1 MFQLFKKRNF
11 SDYISDTFTFF
22 KVTGKHFFKNYF
34 IINGTL
40 LILLMVLTYF
50 VFKVYFEMM
59 FANIGVSAPNF
70 LEDYFN
76 NNIGLII
83 GVFLLFFLLIVFI
96 SLINYSFPVIYMN
109 LYEKKKGNNFET
121 KEIVAELKSKFGK
134 IVIFFLVMIL
144 LSLTAGLV
152 IMGLLFALMFIV
164 IGFFLALIV
173 VPAILA
179 LVQLSFYEY
188 MNAEIG
194 VFDALGKGFEKLK
207 QNFWPIVGS
216 TLVMYVIIYIVMLI
230 FTMVP
235 YIIGVASLFTN
246 IENQGSQ
253 EETLSFVSII
263 MVIIICLTLLSIYI
277 FNNLLSVN
285 NGIIYYSLREENENK
300 TTLSDI
306 DLIGTDSE

>member
-11 SDYISDTFTFF
+11 RDYISDTFTFF

-59 FANIGVSAPNF
+59 FANIGVDAPNF

-83 GVFLLFFLLIVFI
+83 GVFLMFFILLLFV
-96 SLINYSFPVIYMN
+96 SLINYSFPVLYMS
-109 LYEKKKGNNFET
+109 LYEKHKGSNFES

-134 IVIFFLVMIL
+134 IIIFFLVMIL
-144 LSLTAGLV
+144 LSLTAGLI

-164 IGFFLALIV
+164 IGFFLALIL

-246 IENQGSQ
+246 IENQGAQ
-253 EETLSFVSII
+253 EETLSFVSIM
-263 MVIIICLTLLSIYI
+263 MVLFMCLSILFTYI
-277 FNNLLSVN
+277 LNNLLLVN

-300 TTLSDI
+300 NTLSDI

>member
-40 LILLMVLTYF
+40 LIMLMVLSYF
-50 VFKVYFEMM
+50 VFKVYFEMI
-59 FANIGVSAPNF
+59 FANIGSSAPNF

-83 GVFLLFFLLIVFI
+83 GVFLVFFLLIMFI
-96 SLINYSFPVIYMN
+96 SLINYAFPVIYMN
-109 LYEKKKGNNFET
+109 LYDRKKGSDFET
-121 KEIVAELKSKFGK
+121 KEIIAELKSKFGK
-134 IVIFFLVMIL
+134 IVVFFLVIFL
-144 LSLTAGLV
+144 LSITAGLI
-152 IMGLLFALMFIV
+152 IMGLIIALMFV
-164 IGFFLALIV
+164 LIGFVLAIIFI
-173 VPAILA
+173 PAILA

-188 MNAEIG
+188 MNSEIG

-216 TLVMYVIIYIVMLI
+216 TVVMYFIIQIVVSI
-230 FTMVP
+230 FSLVP
-235 YIIGVASLFTN
+235 YIIGIASMFTSLDN
-246 IENQGSQ
+246 GNSQ
-253 EETLSFVSII
+253 EETLSFVSIM
-263 MVIIICLTLLSIYI
+263 MVLFMCLTLLFSYI
-277 FNNLLSVN
+277 LNNLLVVN
-285 NGIIYYSLREENENK
+285 NGIIYYSLREQNENRN
-300 TTLSDI
+300 TINDI

>member
-50 VFKVYFEMM
+50 VFKVYFEML
-59 FANIGVSAPNF
+59 FANIGSSAPNF

-76 NNIGLII
+76 NNIGLIV
-83 GVFLLFFLLIVFI
+83 GVFLLFFVLIMFV

-134 IVIFFLVMIL
+134 IVVFFLVIFL
-144 LSLTAGLV
+144 LSITAGLI
-152 IMGLLFALMFIV
+152 IMGLIVALMFV
-164 IGFFLALIV
+164 LIGFILALIV
-173 VPAILA
+173 VPALLA
-179 LVQLSFYEY
+179 LIQLSFYEY
-188 MNAEIG
+188 MNSEIS
-194 VFDALGKGFEKLK
+194 VINALGKGFEKLK

-216 TLVMYVIIYIVMLI
+216 TVVMYFIIQIVITI
-230 FTMVP
+230 FSMVP
-235 YIIGVASLFTN
+235 YVIGIASMFTS
-246 IENQGSQ
+246 IENGNSQ
-253 EETLSFVSII
+253 EESLSFFSIM
-263 MVIIICLTLLSIYI
+263 MVLFMCIALLFSYI
-277 FNNLLSVN
+277 LNNLLVVN
-285 NGIIYYSLREENENK
+285 NGIIYYSLREQNENK
-300 TTLSDI
+300 NTLSDI

>member
-50 VFKVYFEMM
+50 IFKVYFEMM
-59 FANIGVSAPNF
+59 FANIGVAAPNF

-83 GVFLLFFLLIVFI
+83 GVFLLFFVLLMFI
-96 SLINYSFPVIYMN
+96 SLINYSFPVIYLN
-109 LYEKKKGNNFET
+109 LYEKNKGNNFET

-134 IVIFFLVMIL
+134 IIIFFLVMIL
-144 LSLTAGLV
+144 LSLTAGLI
-152 IMGLLFALMFIV
+152 IMGLLLTLMFIV

-173 VPAILA
+173 FPAILA
-179 LVQLSFYEY
+179 FVQLSFYEY
-188 MNAEIG
+188 IYAEIG

-216 TLVMYVIIYIVMLI
+216 TIVMLVIIYIVMLL

-235 YIIGVASLFTN
+235 NIIGVANIFTN
-246 IENQGSQ
+246 QGNQSSQ
-253 EETLSFVSII
+253 EETLSFVSIMI
-263 MVIIICLTLLSIYI
+263 VLYICLSILFTYI
-277 FNNLLSVN
+277 LNNLLLVN
-285 NGIIYYSLREENENK
+285 NGIIYYSLREENEKK

>member
-59 FANIGVSAPNF
+59 FANIGSSSPNF

-121 KEIVAELKSKFGK
+121 NEIVAELKSKFGK
-134 IVIFFLVMIL
+134 IAIFFLVIFL
-144 LSLTAGLV
+144 LSITAGLI
-152 IMGLLFALMFIV
+152 IMGLIIAMMFIL
-164 IGFFLALIV
+164 IGFVLALIL
-173 VPAILA
+173 VPALLA
-179 LVQLSFYEY
+179 FVQLSFYEY
-188 MNAEIG
+188 MNSEIG

-216 TLVMYVIIYIVMLI
+216 TVVMYFIIQIVISI
-230 FTMVP
+230 FSMVP
-235 YIIGVASLFTN
+235 YVIGIASMFSS
-246 IENQGSQ
+246 IENGNPQ
-253 EETLSFVSII
+253 EETLSFFSIM
-263 MVIIICLTLLSIYI
+263 MVLFMCFAMLFSYI
-277 FNNLLSVN
+277 LNNLLVVN
-285 NGIIYYSLREENENK
+285 NGIIYYSLREQNENK

>member
-59 FANIGVSAPNF
+59 FANIGVAAPNF

-83 GVFLLFFLLIVFI
+83 GVFLLFFLLIMFI
-96 SLINYSFPVIYMN
+96 SLINYAFPVIYMN

-121 KEIVAELKSKFGK
+121 KEIVGELKSKFGK
-134 IVIFFLVMIL
+134 IVIFFLVIFL
-144 LSLTAGLV
+144 LSITAGLIV
-152 IMGLLFALMFIV
+152 MGLVFALMFIL
-164 IGFFLALIV
+164 IGFVLALIL
-173 VPAILA
+173 VPALLA
-179 LVQLSFYEY
+179 FVQLSFYEY
-188 MNAEIG
+188 MNSEIG

-216 TLVMYVIIYIVMLI
+216 TVVMYFIIQIVITI
-230 FTMVP
+230 FSMVP
-235 YIIGVASLFTN
+235 YIIGIASMFTSL
-246 IENQGSQ
+246 ENGNSQ
-253 EETLSFVSII
+253 EESLSF
-263 MVIIICLTLLSIYI
+263 LSIMMVLFMCLAMLFSYI
-277 FNNLLSVN
+277 LNNLLVVN
-285 NGIIYYSLREENENK
+285 NGIIYYSLREQNENK
-300 TTLSDI
+300 NTLSDI

>member
-59 FANIGVSAPNF
+59 FANIGSSSPNF

-121 KEIVAELKSKFGK
+121 NEIVAELKSKFGK
-134 IVIFFLVMIL
+134 IAIFFLVIFL
-144 LSLTAGLV
+144 LSITAGLI
-152 IMGLLFALMFIV
+152 IMGLVIAMMFIL
-164 IGFFLALIV
+164 IGFVLALIL
-173 VPAILA
+173 VPALLA
-179 LVQLSFYEY
+179 FVQLSFYEY
-188 MNAEIG
+188 MNSEIG

-216 TLVMYVIIYIVMLI
+216 TVVMYFIIQIVISI
-230 FTMVP
+230 FSMVP
-235 YIIGVASLFTN
+235 YVIGIASMFSS
-246 IENQGSQ
+246 IENGNPQ
-253 EETLSFVSII
+253 EETLSFFSIM
-263 MVIIICLTLLSIYI
+263 MVLFMCFAMLFSYI
-277 FNNLLSVN
+277 LNNLLVVN
-285 NGIIYYSLREENENK
+285 NGIIYYSLREQNENK

>member
-59 FANIGVSAPNF
+59 FSNIGVAAPNF

-83 GVFLLFFLLIVFI
+83 GVFLLFFLLIMFI
-96 SLINYSFPVIYMN
+96 SLINYAFPVIYMN

-134 IVIFFLVMIL
+134 IVIFFLVIFL
-144 LSLTAGLV
+144 LSITAGLI
-152 IMGLLFALMFIV
+152 IMGLVFALMFIL
-164 IGFFLALIV
+164 IGFVLALIL
-173 VPAILA
+173 VPALLA
-179 LVQLSFYEY
+179 FVQLSFYEY
-188 MNAEIG
+188 MNSEIG

-216 TLVMYVIIYIVMLI
+216 TVVMYFIIQIVITI
-230 FTMVP
+230 FSMVP
-235 YIIGVASLFTN
+235 YIIGIASMFTSL
-246 IENQGSQ
+246 ENGNSQ
-253 EETLSFVSII
+253 EESLSF
-263 MVIIICLTLLSIYI
+263 LSIMMVLFMCLAMLFSYI
-277 FNNLLSVN
+277 LNNLLVVN
-285 NGIIYYSLREENENK
+285 NGIIYYSLREQNENK
-300 TTLSDI
+300 NTLSDI